1 MVLNE
6 PDNDLKKTNA
16 ITWQLNVD
24 GVQSLLYDF
33 TSQMQEYEALI
44 KREESEPIVF
54 EIDSLSQLPRVLI
67 QARIATK
74 ISQKKLADQLGIEE
88 GLLQRYEDREY
99 ESATLTQLLE
109 VSQLLG
115 ISIQQKT
122 TFKVA
127 APLKTA

>member
-1 MVLNE
+1 VAIARSQYWSFLRGS
-6 PDNDLKKTNA
+6 PQPPICHFQKT
-16 ITWQLNVD
+16 
-24 GVQSLLYDF
+24 
-33 TSQMQEYEALI
+33 TSSQPTEN
-44 KREESEPIVF
+44 REPIVF

-74 ISQKKLADQLGIEE
+74 ISQRQLAGQLGIEE

-109 VSQLLG
+109 VSQVLG

-122 TFKVA
+122 TFRVA